1 MLIIISSSVTTF
13 ALEIN
18 YLKVSH
24 HSCVVCS
31 RESSK
36 CIFVYL
42 PRTFIFPSSFREL
55 MSLGKNQTIQN
66 WGNCRLFL
74 VTLISDTKIFIQVH
88 FE

>member
-31 RESSK
+31 RESTDVFS
-36 CIFVYL
+36 FTY
-42 PRTFIFPSSFREL
+42 PEFSSSPLHLE
-55 MSLGKNQTIQN
+55 S
-66 WGNCRLFL
+66 
-74 VTLISDTKIFIQVH
+74 
-88 FE
+88 

>member
-1 MLIIISSSVTTF
+1 MLIITSSAVTTF
-13 ALEIN
+13 ALEVN

-36 CIFVYL
+36 CIFFYL

-55 MSLGKNQTIQN
+55 MSLKKKKSDHPELGK
-66 WGNCRLFL
+66 L
-74 VTLISDTKIFIQVH
+74 
-88 FE
+88 